1 MRNPVFR
8 DGKTS
13 LVSTAALAVM
23 MFAGPALAV
32 DKEVTIPVQKVESKP
47 AAPAA
52 APAAPAAA
60 PAAKPAA
67 PAAPAAAAAPATAA
81 PKAAAA
87 APAAGQATP
96 TADAGNKTA
105 WVKLCEKAPMV
116 KKDKDGKDVKEEK
129 NLCLTHHERLD
140 GNTGMVLVSAAIR
153 QVEGQDKQSLMV
165 MVPLGMAIPP
175 GIRAAVYSKEQWAA
189 VQKNEKIDEKTL
201 KPIELKYSLCH
212 PAGCTAEI
220 EATKDI
226 LDQMAAGGG
235 MMVLAMNAGAQPVAF
250 PVPLDGYNE
259 AAAGPPV
266 DNEKYGKARAALM
279 QSIRKRQQEMAEQMK
294 DKEMKNI
301 PTDGPGAPPTTTG
314 STAAAPAAKAADKK

>member
-1 MRNPVFR
+1 MRNAVFR
-8 DGKTS
+8 DVITPVFS
-13 LVSTAALAVM
+13 VSAFAAVM
-23 MFAGPALAV
+23 LFAGSAIAQ
-32 DKEVTIPVQKVESKP
+32 D
-47 AAPAA
+47 
-52 APAAPAAA
+52 AA

-67 PAAPAAAAAPATAA
+67 APAAAKPAAKPAAAAAGAKTATAD
-81 PKAAAA
+81 
-87 APAAGQATP
+87 
-96 TADAGNKTA
+96 DAGKSA
-105 WVKLCEKAPMV
+105 WVKLCEKAPLV

-153 QVEGQDKQSLMV
+153 QIEGQDKQSLMI

-212 PAGCTAEI
+212 PAGCTAET

-226 LDQMAAGGG
+226 TDQLAAGGG
-235 MMVLAMNAGAQPVAF
+235 LMVLAMNAAAQPVAF

-259 AAAGPPV
+259 ATAGPPV
-266 DNEKYGKARAALM
+266 DNKKYAEARGALM
-279 QSIRKRQQEMAEQMK
+279 KQIRERQIQMAEKMKADQMK
-294 DKEMKNI
+294 NLPLD
-301 PTDGPGAPPTTTG
+301 TPGAPPTTTG
-314 STAAAPAAKAADKK
+314 STAAKPAAKPAAAPAAKPAAAPAAP